1 MSDQA
6 RNEAHPMGER
16 LSIEEIERRYPNEW
30 VVLVDTE
37 RTSMTTRAGVV
48 YAHSPR
54 RAEARAAAYGLPAV
68 AIFWTGEVQSPTL
81 WALTHVRRA
90 V

>member
-1 MSDQA
+1 MPNQVKDEA
-6 RNEAHPMGER
+6 RAVGEK

-37 RTSMTTRAGVV
+37 RTNMTTRAGVV

-54 RAEARAAAYGLPAV
+54 RADARAAARGLPAV
-68 AIFWTGEVQSPTL
+68 AIFWTGEIQSPTL
-81 WALTHVRRA
+81 WALSHVHRPI
-90 V
+90 